1 MARDK
6 DYVCQIAKQNLIF
19 LNLLYYSFFN
29 IFKMKLSFLK
39 TSAKQEDSNVQQTI
53 RAQLVAQ
60 HTRYGD

>member
-1 MARDK
+1 
-6 DYVCQIAKQNLIF
+6 
-19 LNLLYYSFFN
+19 
-29 IFKMKLSFLK
+29 MKLSFLK